1 MPLIKYL
8 SSSHPQLQHETTSV
22 QQTCLLLNLFY
33 PVWLTGQL
41 VPLRSFLITPES
53 VHHAIEQH
61 KLKIA
66 HKDEDFFLRHR
77 LTLRSEIPR
86 RQVSKQRSRW
96 DAMAN
101 TESQSV
107 TSMRL
112 MAPKRRPVRIETSND
127 PTQYS
132 KLWSTT
138 RKKSRPLVNFWY
150 GT

>member
-1 MPLIKYL
+1 MDIFKIRNPRENY
-8 SSSHPQLQHETTSV
+8 HPQLENETTTTYMS
-22 QQTCLLLNLFY
+22 
-33 PVWLTGQL
+33 P
-41 VPLRSFLITPES
+41 PESFLSCLVNGYSTFEILPDNAR

-132 KLWSTT
+132 KL
-138 RKKSRPLVNFWY
+138 
-150 GT
+150 